1 MSSKPKAELEQA
13 LNSYLSNRS
22 PENIVASANS
32 TRKIVDLVRGG
43 VAVPIPTNV
52 QEPETLPSSVPLSE
66 EPEWIET
73 LRNLTDPCDPQ
84 PVESSGRVVNQLTKV
99 SDLIPGLVNQLT
111 TLANQNQVANQM
123 FVVNHS
129 SQQMQAKEAVVERN
143 ETTFPSRRDRRL
155 KGIRISAEKLEKY
168 ELWCMINK
176 VSFQDAAEKALDW
189 LTSGQPVNHVL
200 IDDQDDDEE
209 KDLCKS
215 ISSSVIEQISSFY
228 CQWTRNSVS
237 EEDRRAMKEIANI
250 DLNVIKLGILIAI
263 RRKAST
269 PKKTGRI
276 NSFRYFLNS
285 IREVARSHLGKSVS
299 ERMLQHTIQEIFRM
313 NPECRRSDQ
322 RSPS

>member
-13 LNSYLSNRS
+13 FNSYLSNRS

-43 VAVPIPTNV
+43 VAVPGLPV
-52 QEPETLPSSVPLSE
+52 QELETTTSEGVASPEPT
-66 EPEWIET
+66 WMET
-73 LRNLTDPCDPQ
+73 LRNLSERCDPQ
-84 PVESSGRVVNQLTKV
+84 PVENSGGVVSQLTKV
-99 SDLIPGLVNQLT
+99 SELIPGLVDQLA
-111 TLANQNQVANQM
+111 TLANQDRTVSQPS
-123 FVVNHS
+123 VVNHS
-129 SQQMQAKEAVVERN
+129 PPSEQTKAERPAKD
-143 ETTFPSRRDRRL
+143 ETLFRSRKDRRL

-176 VSFQDAAEKALDW
+176 VSFQDAVEKALDW

-209 KDLCKS
+209 KDIGKS
-215 ISSSVIEQISSFY
+215 ISSSVIEQVGSFY
-228 CQWTRNSVS
+228 CQWTRNSIS
-237 EEDRRAMKEIANI
+237 EEDHRAMAEIAQI
-250 DLNVIKLGILIAI
+250 DLNAIKLGILIAI

-269 PKKTGRI
+269 RQKTTKI

-299 ERMLQHTIQEIFRM
+299 ERMLQHTIQEIFTM
-313 NPECRRSDQ
+313 NPEARQSDSRR
-322 RSPS
+322 PS

>member
-13 LNSYLSNRS
+13 LNSYLSSRS

-43 VAVPIPTNV
+43 VSIPG
-52 QEPETLPSSVPLSE
+52 SSPVSEGQTSASE
-66 EPEWIET
+66 ESGWMQT
-73 LRNLTDPCDPQ
+73 LRSLAERCDPQ
-84 PVESSGRVVNQLTKV
+84 PVENSGDVVDQLTKV
-99 SDLIPGLVNQLT
+99 SELIPGLVDQLA
-111 TLANQNQVANQM
+111 TLANQNRVVSQPS
-123 FVVNHS
+123 VVNHFS
-129 SQQMQAKEAVVERN
+129 PAEQN
-143 ETTFPSRRDRRL
+143 ESKSTPKDETLFRSRKDRRL

-176 VSFQDAAEKALDW
+176 VSFQDAVEKALDW

-209 KDLCKS
+209 KDIGKS
-215 ISSSVIEQISSFY
+215 ISSSVIEQIGSFY
-228 CQWTRNSVS
+228 CQWTRNSIS
-237 EEDRRAMKEIANI
+237 EEDHRAMAEIAPI

-269 PKKTGRI
+269 RKKTAKI

-299 ERMLQHTIQEIFRM
+299 ERMLQHTIQEVFKM
-313 NPECRRSDQ
+313 NPECRQSDS
-322 RSPS
+322 RRPS